1 MNNKIVRDSYGN
13 ILSQEQIEYFKNSK
27 VRDNK
32 DNLLVVFHG
41 TPKAIFNEFNPK
53 ETEGFKFDENN
64 VNYFTTNKN
73 VAYSYSGTHDIIDR
87 KSISPKGEAGI
98 YALYINI
105 EHPLIIDAKGN
116 YWNKFEINDS
126 NKVKKDFL
134 DKCENKRDKK
144 ISKEFI
150 NDLKKVNF
158 EIKEDKYSDLGL
170 FSGNYEI
177 ACCVEEV
184 GEVIDEIIDDLK
196 SDATIFK
203 TTNDIVKEAIDS
215 GNYDGVIFKNMI
227 DSGGYGS
234 DQSSDVYVTIESP
247 NQIKSITNKKPSSAH
262 SILENKNSRLSNIE
276 ALFELDLLEENILT
290 EAKEDIQKFVDK
302 FGQDTYDLFIKSK
315 DRLKNNKIST
325 DIIYH
330 VKNTDVEDMKNILH
344 NLQSKVKVNSSDDLT
359 KIQGKYNYIG
369 QKDGYKIFQPL
380 DALASM
386 NLGVGSG
393 WCTTGRYNHYGDVNF
408 KPSIKDAETHWNN
421 YTSRDVKFY
430 YLLDAKTMLAKYAV
444 AIYPQ
449 TLFVDK
455 IIGDFYVEETNF
467 EIFNAE
473 DKLDYNLYFKLKD
486 TLEIIPDKL
495 EVKVEDKN
503 NIILKSNKY
512 KNSKEIVIPEGVK
525 IIDSFAFRDC
535 KKLES
540 IKLPTTLEKINQ
552 YAFLE
557 CTSLES
563 INIPHNLKEIRGYAF
578 AGCTSLKSIEL
589 PDSVTKLGPWVF
601 SGCENLQNIK
611 LSKNITDIEDNV
623 FYHCYSLKDIVI
635 PDSVTNIGY
644 SAFRG
649 CTSLE
654 NIIIP
659 SNVKIIEALAFIG
672 CPNLTIYCETEL
684 IERPEGWSYRWNP
697 DNRPVIWGYNKNNKL
712 TEDVHNTLNPLLF
725 NSDMELKDEVKEKLN
740 EIVTE
745 FKNKLE
751 EYNIKLNIKDVCL
764 VGSNVN
770 YNYNKNSDLDLH
782 IVADSK
788 DDCNENHLAVIYEL
802 YKKIFNDKYD
812 IKIKDIPVE
821 LYIEMDEINANS
833 NGIYSLNNGWIK
845 KPKKEIVKEVNI
857 DKEYNFWLNKYNKTI
872 EKKNIEAIDNFIDSI
887 YNLRQESIK
896 KDGEFGKGNLVFKRF
911 RNEGLLDKIKRL
923 KVDLESKKLTLEDFD
938 YGTEDIQGKNVFDK
952 NITGMT
958 YYDQLLPSNP
968 DYEYYS
974 NKRNVESKIKYMTP
988 ERYYEYCA
996 KDIFNTSVDNLKNQR
1011 SFELDYIEKLKTVIT
1026 EKKKKFPITILDF
1039 NEKQQEGLHR
1049 MFVVG
1054 ELFGWRNERFPV
1066 LCVYPKTEDLIL
1078 KESKKRKSKKNKGF
1092 GWFSSLNPNAGNVE
1106 QNVAFFNNAM
1116 GSNISGSMGE
1126 DLEDESD
1133 TIKEISDVLDNWAKF
1148 GFNNELRPFKD
1159 DNIDD
1164 DLSGTFHQAFVELKY
1179 DKEENCFGFTF
1190 DFGTADKDKA
1200 IIDLSE
1206 RLKKFNLIPEIKE
1219 DKILLKYNKQIN
1231 EDINNQFELGSAI
1244 DFILTELKKQNIPFN
1259 FNYKDLF
1266 VFKNIDDMKN
1276 AEEIIKQK
1284 SDYILLPD
1292 LFATPAIQLGKINL
1306 YEHYDILGG
1315 NKVLENSLN
1324 DVIENFNKDIIYP
1337 KLVENK
1343 NIKCYTSAFFNTL
1356 VLTSWDTN
1364 EKFYLCFGYLQP
1376 ENDNSDIIDN
1386 IISHS
1391 WIELSDGRIIETNKR
1406 SDLKRIPDNKLKF
1419 EFISDGDIDKA
1430 VNKIKETIEKLK

>member
-27 VRDNK
+27 VRNDK
-32 DNLLVVFHG
+32 GNLLVVFHG

-53 ETEGFKFDENN
+53 ETEGFKFDKNN

-116 YWNKFEINDS
+116 YWNRFEVNDS

-134 DKCENKRDKK
+134 DKWENKRDKK

-150 NDLKKVNF
+150 NDLKNVNF
-158 EIKEDKYSDLGL
+158 EIKEDKYGDLGL

-247 NQIKSITNKKPSSAH
+247 NQIKSITNKKLSSAN

-276 ALFELDLLEENILT
+276 ALFELDLLEENI
-290 EAKEDIQKFVDK
+290 
-302 FGQDTYDLFIKSK
+302 
-315 DRLKNNKIST
+315 
-325 DIIYH
+325 
-330 VKNTDVEDMKNILH
+330 
-344 NLQSKVKVNSSDDLT
+344 
-359 KIQGKYNYIG
+359 
-369 QKDGYKIFQPL
+369 
-380 DALASM
+380 
-386 NLGVGSG
+386 
-393 WCTTGRYNHYGDVNF
+393 
-408 KPSIKDAETHWNN
+408 
-421 YTSRDVKFY
+421 
-430 YLLDAKTMLAKYAV
+430 
-444 AIYPQ
+444 
-449 TLFVDK
+449 
-455 IIGDFYVEETNF
+455 
-467 EIFNAE
+467 
-473 DKLDYNLYFKLKD
+473 
-486 TLEIIPDKL
+486 
-495 EVKVEDKN
+495 
-503 NIILKSNKY
+503 
-512 KNSKEIVIPEGVK
+512 
-525 IIDSFAFRDC
+525 
-535 KKLES
+535 
-540 IKLPTTLEKINQ
+540 
-552 YAFLE
+552 
-557 CTSLES
+557 
-563 INIPHNLKEIRGYAF
+563 
-578 AGCTSLKSIEL
+578 
-589 PDSVTKLGPWVF
+589 
-601 SGCENLQNIK
+601 
-611 LSKNITDIEDNV
+611 
-623 FYHCYSLKDIVI
+623 
-635 PDSVTNIGY
+635 
-644 SAFRG
+644 
-649 CTSLE
+649 
-654 NIIIP
+654 
-659 SNVKIIEALAFIG
+659 
-672 CPNLTIYCETEL
+672 
-684 IERPEGWSYRWNP
+684 
-697 DNRPVIWGYNKNNKL
+697 L

-911 RNEGLLDKIKRL
+911 RNEELLDKIKRL

-996 KDIFNTSVDNLKNQR
+996 RDIFNTSVDNLKNQR
-1011 SFELDYIEKLKTVIT
+1011 SVDLDYIEKLKTVIT

-1039 NEKQQEGLHR
+1039 NDKQQEGLHR

-1126 DLEDESD
+1126 DLEEEELD

-1148 GFNNELRPFKD
+1148 GFNNEIRPFKD
-1159 DNIDD
+1159 YNIDD

-1219 DKILLKYNKQIN
+1219 DKILLKYNRQIN
-1231 EDINNQFELGSAI
+1231 EDINNQFELGSTV

-1419 EFISDGDIDKA
+1419 EFISDGDINKA
-1430 VNKIKETIEKLK
+1430 INKIKEIIEKLK

>member
-27 VRDNK
+27 IRNDK
-32 DNLLVVFHG
+32 GNLLVVFHG

-53 ETEGFKFDENN
+53 ETEGFKFDKNN

-116 YWNKFEINDS
+116 YWNRFEVNDS

-134 DKCENKRDKK
+134 DKWENKRDKK

-150 NDLKKVNF
+150 NDLKNVNV
-158 EIKEDKYSDLGL
+158 EIKEDKYGDLGL
-170 FSGNYEI
+170 FSGNYEL
-177 ACCVEEV
+177 ACCVEEI

-234 DQSSDVYVTIESP
+234 DQSSDIYVTIESP
-247 NQIKSITNKKPSSAH
+247 NQIKSITNKKPSSAN
-262 SILENKNSRLSNIE
+262 SILENKNNRLSNIE

-344 NLQSKVKVNSSDDLT
+344 NLQSKVKVDSSDDLT
-359 KIQGKYNYIG
+359 KIQGKYNYLG
-369 QKDGYKIFQPL
+369 ERGGYKVYQPL
-380 DALASM
+380 DAKASM
-386 NLGVGSG
+386 ALGINTG
-393 WCTTGRYNHYGDVNF
+393 WCTTGRYDHYGDPNF
-408 KPSIKDAETHWNN
+408 KPSIEDAEYHWNS
-421 YTSRDVKFY
+421 YISRGVKLY
-430 YLLDAKTMLAKYAV
+430 YLLDSKTGYGKYAI

-449 TLFVDK
+449 TLFVEK
-455 IIGDFYVEETNF
+455 VIGDFYIEKTNF
-467 EIFNAE
+467 EIFDAE

-486 TLEIIPDKL
+486 ILEIIPDKL
-495 EVKVEDKN
+495 EIEFYNKN
-503 NIILKSNKY
+503 NIILQSDKY
-512 KNSKEIVIPEGVK
+512 IHSKDVIIPEGVK
-525 IIDSFAFRDC
+525 KIADDAFL
-535 KKLES
+535 KNTNLES
-540 IKLPTTLEKINQ
+540 ITLPD
-552 YAFLE
+552 
-557 CTSLES
+557 SLES
-563 INIPHNLKEIRGYAF
+563 IGYYAF
-578 AGCTSLKSIEL
+578 AYCSSLKSIEI
-589 PDSVTKLGPWVF
+589 PNKVKKLHGWAF
-601 SGCENLQNIK
+601 WSCQNLVDVK
-611 LSKNITDIEDNV
+611 LSNNITSLDRGVFGRCYNLKNII
-623 FYHCYSLKDIVI
+623 I
-635 PDSVTNIGY
+635 PNSITRIYWN
-644 SAFRG
+644 AFLD
-649 CTSLE
+649 CNTLE

-659 SNVKIIEALAFIG
+659 LSVKIIDEHAFKN
-672 CPNLTIYCETEL
+672 CNNLTIYCEAESQ
-684 IERPEGWSYRWNP
+684 PEGWDKQWNS
-697 DNRPVIWGYNKNNKL
+697 DNRPVVWGYNKNNKL

-938 YGTEDIQGKNVFDK
+938 YGTEDIQGKNIFDK

-996 KDIFNTSVDNLKNQR
+996 RDIFNTSVDTFKNQR

-1126 DLEDESD
+1126 DLEEESD

-1148 GFNNELRPFKD
+1148 GFNNEIRPFKD
-1159 DNIDD
+1159 YNIDD

-1219 DKILLKYNKQIN
+1219 DKILLKYNRQIN
-1231 EDINNQFELGSAI
+1231 EDINNQFELGSTV

-1419 EFISDGDIDKA
+1419 EFISDNDINKA
-1430 VNKIKETIEKLK
+1430 INKIKEIIEKLK